1 MVAPIEDAVFDVVI
15 VGSGFGGASAAYTLS
30 QAGLRTLLVERGG
43 AVNRDDQDW
52 NGRAILVDGRY
63 RGDTPVLVRQEG
75 AKDATPMF
83 NNEVVGGNSIFFG
96 GASLRLRAADFASWP
111 ISYAILEPFYGQA
124 ESLLEVHGNAGED
137 PCEPPRSA
145 EYPFPLPE
153 LTDPARRIYEAAKK
167 IGLHPFRLPLA
178 INHQG
183 SRRPRCLNCFTCDGF
198 PCKIG
203 AKNDVT
209 TTLLLKARQ
218 DCLTVLPRVLATR
231 LVHRDGRVSALE
243 AVERDSGRRLSLKA
257 KAFVVSGGAIGT
269 PALLLRSGLEA
280 LDRSQ
285 SIGRFLMRHC
295 NGMIGFVFPFRTNP
309 KAVNH
314 KQVGISDLYEA
325 RRPVDGKA
333 VGIIQD
339 MCMPPPDV
347 VRLKGPRGFRWAAA
361 LVASSIQTLICIA
374 EDEAQRENR
383 VFLSSSDLDRWD
395 LPLTIVEHSYSA
407 ADKARRALLVRTAKR
422 ILRAAGGV
430 IGKVDMIRS
439 FSHAV
444 GTVRFGAS
452 AEAAPLDVNCR
463 LHGVANLFVV
473 DGSFMPSSGGVNPS
487 LTIAANAL
495 RVAGHVRDGFG
506 AIAA

>member
-1 MVAPIEDAVFDVVI
+1 MATPIEETVFDVLI
-15 VGSGFGGASAAYTLS
+15 VGSGFGGASAAYAFS
-30 QAGLRTLLVERGG
+30 RAGLRTLLVERGG
-43 AVNRDDQDW
+43 VVRRDDEDW
-52 NGRAILVDGRY
+52 NGRAILIDGRY
-63 RGDTPVLVRQEG
+63 RGDTPMMVKQEG
-75 AKDATPMF
+75 AQSPTPVY

-96 GASLRLRAADFASWP
+96 GASLRLRETDFASWP
-111 ISYAILEPFYGQA
+111 ISYGTLEPFYGEA

-145 EYPFPLPE
+145 QYPFPLPE
-153 LTDPARRIYEAAKK
+153 LTDPARRIHAAAQK

-178 INHQG
+178 INHRG
-183 SRRPRCLNCFTCDGF
+183 ARAPRCLNCFTCDGF

-209 TTLLLKARQ
+209 TTLLLKASQ
-218 DCLTVLPRVLATR
+218 EHLTVLPRVLATSLR
-231 LVHRDGRVSALE
+231 HRDGRVTELQAI
-243 AVERDSGRRLSLKA
+243 ERDTGRRLALRA
-257 KAFVVSGGAIGT
+257 KVFVVSGGAIGT
-269 PALLLRSGLEA
+269 PALLLRSGLDA
-280 LDRSQ
+280 LDESQ

-295 NGMIGFVFPFRTNP
+295 NGMIGFVFPFKTNP

-314 KQVGISDLYEA
+314 KQIGVTDLYEA
-325 RRPVDGKA
+325 RRAVDGKA

-374 EDEAQRENR
+374 EDEPQPDNR
-383 VFLSSSDLDRWD
+383 VFLSSSERDQWE
-395 LPLTIVEHSYSA
+395 LPLTMVEHTYSS
-407 ADKARRALLVRTAKR
+407 ADKERRALLVRTAKR

-430 IGKVDMIRS
+430 VGKVDMIRS

-444 GTVRFGAS
+444 GTVRFGDSPAR
-452 AEAAPLDVNCR
+452 APLDVNCR
-463 LHGVANLFVV
+463 LNGAGNLFVV

-495 RVAGHVRDGFG
+495 RVAAHVRDSFG